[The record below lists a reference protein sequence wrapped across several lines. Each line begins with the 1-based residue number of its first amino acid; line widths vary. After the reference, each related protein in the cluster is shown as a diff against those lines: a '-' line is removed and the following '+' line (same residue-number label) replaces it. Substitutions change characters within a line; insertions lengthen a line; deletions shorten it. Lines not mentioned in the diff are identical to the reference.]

1 VSTPATALGTHQRLA
16 WAYLD
21 RMAAGDYTRASVVL
35 SSIAALYPAT
45 RSDVISIVAP
55 SQAGAFPR
63 TLLASWG
70 GDTASFVSIVLDS
83 YFRGVGDTARSN
95 AASGLDTIPAANIGA
110 AARPLLAGAQGSVAS
125 FVQPI
130 ANADM
135 GSINGTIATLVSG
148 SLNPSGGSTDAG
160 AAMPLFTA
168 SARSLIQ
175 SDVLRQAFQSGGSS
189 GSASTGSDSAA
200 YEGGGSAVIPLPET
214 FITGQAASPG
224 MPTWGWVALG
234 ALGVGVL
241 GFAAYRYFG

>member
-1 VSTPATALGTHQRLA
+1 MSTPDTALGTHQRLA

-45 RSDVISIVAP
+45 RSDVISLVAP

-83 YFRGVGDTARSN
+83 FFRGVGDTARSN
-95 AASGLDTIPAANIGA
+95 AASELDTIPAANIGA
-110 AARPLLAGAQGSVAS
+110 AARPLLEGARGTVAS
-125 FVQPI
+125 FARPI
-130 ANADM
+130 ADADM

-148 SLNPSGGSTDAG
+148 SLNPDGGG
-160 AAMPLFTA
+160 AAAGSAQPLFA
-168 SARSLIQ
+168 PGFARSLIT
-175 SDVLRQAFQSGGSS
+175 SDVLRNAFQTGGSA
-189 GSASTGSDSAA
+189 GSASTGSDGS
-200 YEGGGSAVIPLPET
+200 GQSSAVIPLPET
-214 FITGQAASPG
+214 FITGQVASPG

-241 GFAAYRYFG
+241 GFAAYRYWG